1 MALEDLL
8 TKLIASLDANTA
20 AYKAAGAPGASA
32 GGTAKA
38 AGATVKPTA
47 AAAPTV
53 AATAAVGFEEVKVA
67 AGKVMDKHGKPFAKR
82 LIKDVG
88 GATELAT
95 VKPEKYGAMM
105 AAFQKALEGGSADA
119 EEDEE
124 L

>member
-47 AAAPTV
+47 AAPTV
-53 AATAAVGFEEVKVA
+53 TATAAVGFEEVKVA

>member
-8 TKLIASLDANTA
+8 TKLISSLDANTA
-20 AYKAAGAPGASA
+20 AYKAAGAPGAAS
-32 GGTAKA
+32 
-38 AGATVKPTA
+38 A
-47 AAAPTV
+47 AAKTPSVGTSKPAAP
-53 AATAAVGFEEVKVA
+53 AASATAAVGFDEVKVA

>member
-20 AYKAAGAPGASA
+20 AYKAAGTPGASA
-32 GGTAKA
+32 ATKPGAGVPKA
-38 AGATVKPTA
+38 PTVTPTPTA
-47 AAAPTV
+47 AA
-53 AATAAVGFEEVKVA
+53 VGFDEVKVA
-67 AGKVMDKHGKPFAKR
+67 AGKVMDKHGKPFAKK

-119 EEDEE
+119 DEDEE